1 MAIQYA
7 IQQAILYVG
16 DTINIHKILHSRIL
30 RSTHLEHA
38 IDGSLAGSHGAE
50 YCARIKSAYCTVE
63 MPTVLSKPVYDQ
75 YPCCQCIAQAAHTH
89 LTKVLA
95 DKALMR
101 AGSLT
106 RALTLDQHRH

>member
-16 DTINIHKILHSRIL
+16 DTINTHKILHSRIL

-63 MPTVLSKPVYDQ
+63 IPTVASLDMTNIVLTATSVEDKP
-75 YPCCQCIAQAAHTH
+75 AQA
-89 LTKVLA
+89 VPP
-95 DKALMR
+95 
-101 AGSLT
+101 
-106 RALTLDQHRH
+106 

>member
-1 MAIQYA
+1 MAIQSA

-16 DTINIHKILHSRIL
+16 NTINTHIILHSRIL
-30 RSTHLEHA
+30 LEHA

-63 MPTVLSKPVYDQ
+63 MPTVLSKPGYDQ
-75 YPCCQCIAQAAHTH
+75 YPCCQCIAQAAHTP

-95 DKALMR
+95 DQALMR
-101 AGSLT
+101 ARSLT